1 MVSKA
6 VLISFHS
13 VLNSGFLDYS
23 PASLLNVP
31 GICTVD
37 KPSLLLITKSQIDS
51 IVILLELSD
60 LQLLTQSNLI
70 RESQIWS
77 RKDLSSKKIIL
88 VQVILVQVEVLL
100 KIGPQ
105 FVADA
110 SVAVI
115 VSNLFYIIK
124 SIFDLFFSGNIRF
137 KKFVSWFTISSI
149 VVIQKHLFRTAKGK
163 EDPKTSK
170 RLAYLIAK
178 GSN

>member
-88 VQVILVQVEVLL
+88 VQVEVLL
-100 KIGPQ
+100 KIGPH

-115 VSNLFYIIK
+115 VSNLFNIIK

-137 KKFVSWFTISSI
+137 KKFMSWFTISSI

-163 EDPKTSK
+163 EDPKASK